1 VTEVVL
7 VAGPAGAG
15 VTALC
20 GALRERLPKAVVVEH
35 ADDAAVVVLAVS
47 AVSPPADSDLA
58 ALDGAATRAGRV
70 VGVVTKIDAHR
81 RWRAVRGELATL
93 YPDIEWIGAAAAPRL
108 GPPDVEALV
117 AALPRTPIRRRPPRP
132 DRSVALRTGLQRER
146 LDAGRYA
153 RERCAGLRTEFR
165 GTAAEMTRGSTP
177 VVAQRVRAAADAV
190 LGDVD
195 ARVDERLARLA
206 LDLGASAPKGV
217 PPVAPE
223 WDGPPASSRRAERG
237 LTVALGA
244 GFGVG
249 IAVAAGRLVTVLAPW
264 PAIVGQSAGAA
275 VGLLLTV
282 WLVSTRELLHDRAVV
297 DRWVCDIAG
306 TLRIHAEDRIASRL
320 LDAEVHFVKQVRKR

>member
-7 VAGPAGAG
+7 VAGPASAG

-20 GALRERLPKAVVVEH
+20 GALRERLPEADVVEH
-35 ADDAAVVVLAVS
+35 AADAAVVVLAVS
-47 AVSPPADSDLA
+47 AVAPPTDSDLA
-58 ALDGAATRAGRV
+58 ALDAAAARAGRV
-70 VGVVTKIDAHR
+70 VGAVTKIDAHR
-81 RWRAVRGELATL
+81 RWRAVRAELAAT

-108 GPPDVEALV
+108 GPPDVDALI
-117 AALPRTPIRRRPPRP
+117 AAVPRTPIRRRAMRP

-146 LDAGRYA
+146 LDAGRDA
-153 RERCAGLRTEFR
+153 RERCARLRTEFR
-165 GTAAEMTRGSTP
+165 AAAAELTRGATP
-177 VVAQRVRAAADAV
+177 LVVQRLRAAADSV

-195 ARVDERLARLA
+195 ARLDERLAVLA
-206 LDLGASAPKGV
+206 KDLGTSVPTGVSPMAPD
-217 PPVAPE
+217 

-244 GFGVG
+244 GFGLG
-249 IAVAAGRLVTVLAPW
+249 IAVAAGRLVSALAPW
-264 PAIVGQSAGAA
+264 PAAVGQAAGAV
-275 VGLLLTV
+275 VGLLLTA